1 MISGK
6 RILALAPHTDDG
18 ELGCGG
24 AIAKLIKSN
33 EIYYVAFSSC
43 KQSVPA
49 GFEADVL
56 KHEMAAATGVLGIK
70 KENVFLLD
78 YEVRKFSYHR
88 QEILDNLLT
97 LKKEI
102 SPDFVFMPSAKDVHQ
117 DHFTLAS
124 EAIRAFKFSTIL
136 GYELPWNNL
145 AFIASCYISLNEEDL
160 SIKCKAISAY
170 KSQAHRTYANEDFI
184 RSLAKV
190 RGVQSGHQYAEAYE
204 VVRWII

>member
-6 RILALAPHTDDG
+6 RILILAPHTDDG

-24 AIAKLIKSN
+24 AIARLIKSN
-33 EIYYVAFSSC
+33 EVYYTAFSSC

-49 GFEADVL
+49 GFEEDVL
-56 KHEMAAATGVLGIK
+56 KHEMLAATSILEFK

-78 YEVRKFSYHR
+78 YEVRKFSDQR
-88 QEILDNLLT
+88 QEILDDLLK
-97 LKKEI
+97 LKKELY
-102 SPDFVFMPSAKDVHQ
+102 PDIVFMPSVNDVHQ
-117 DHFTLAS
+117 DHFTLAG
-124 EAIRAFKFSTIL
+124 EGLRAFKYSTIL

-145 AFIASCYISLNEEDL
+145 SFNAGCYISFSEEELNA
-160 SIKCKAISAY
+160 KCKAVSAY
-170 KSQAHRTYANEDFI
+170 QSQAHRSYANDDFI

-190 RGVQSGHQYAEAYE
+190 RGVQSGHKYAEAFE